1 MFSVTCAYATDSLTE
16 RTCGLTG
23 DSCNVFGSGDHCPY
37 IDDSEGRGNG
47 FDLKDVPTCKLVE
60 ELRKRE
66 GVESHDVPFERGYTL
81 ELDVADCYIGDG
93 PAIVMIV
100 TD

>member
-1 MFSVTCAYATDSLTE
+1 MACAYATDSLTE

-23 DSCNVFGSGDHCPY
+23 DSCNVFASGDHCPY

-47 FDLKDVPTCKLVE
+47 FDLKDIPTFKLVE
-60 ELRKRE
+60 ELRKRD
-66 GVESHDVPFERGYTL
+66 GVESHDVAFEGEYTL
-81 ELDVADCYIGDG
+81 KVDADDHYIGDG
-93 PAIVMIV
+93 PAIIMIV

>member
-1 MFSVTCAYATDSLTE
+1 MTCAYATDSLTQT
-16 RTCGLTG
+16 TCGLTG
-23 DSCNVFGSGDHCPY
+23 DSCNVFASGDHCPY

-66 GVESHDVPFERGYTL
+66 GVESHDVPFESEYTL
-81 ELDVADCYIGDG
+81 KIDATSHNIGDG

>member
-1 MFSVTCAYATDSLTE
+1 MTCAYATDSLTQT
-16 RTCGLTG
+16 TCGLTG
-23 DSCNVFGSGDHCPY
+23 DSCNVFASGDHCPY

-47 FDLKDVPTCKLVE
+47 FDLKDVPTRKLVE

-66 GVESHDVPFERGYTL
+66 GVESHDVPFEGEYTL
-81 ELDVADCYIGDG
+81 KIDATGHYIGDG